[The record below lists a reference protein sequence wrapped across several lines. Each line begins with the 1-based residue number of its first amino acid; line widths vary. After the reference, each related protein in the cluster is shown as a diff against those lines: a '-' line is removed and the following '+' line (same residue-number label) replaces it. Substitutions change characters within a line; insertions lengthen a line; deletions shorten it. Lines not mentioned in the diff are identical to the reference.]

1 MDAMGGPSVG
11 ANGQAAFDNSA
22 NAPQATAILQA
33 LHQMRFVDHSM
44 SPTQQL
50 AWGTLQQ
57 QIAANK
63 LGRNIAA
70 PDDIYNT
77 IAPLDHAN
85 ANAYRIRPLTSTI
98 GPPARPR
105 SAGSSPLLSASD
117 TP

>member
-63 LGRNIAA
+63 LGMYIAA

-77 IAPLDHAN
+77 IVPVDHGSINDYGMGALRSTRGAPA
-85 ANAYRIRPLTSTI
+85 
-98 GPPARPR
+98 GPPC
-105 SAGSSPLLSASD
+105 AGTAYSVP
-117 TP
+117 